1 MYVLLA
7 DYESIKLDCVIHVL
21 IMDLMVII
29 DDYGMIM
36 GSCYVSVFP
45 FFFSWL
51 RILLITLCMNYVQ
64 VMKISELDYV
74 LHGNC
79 EILWSNYGHDR
90 PLLMNYKVFS
100 KKNIIQ
106 T

>member
-1 MYVLLA
+1 MYVLCP
-7 DYESIKLDCVIHVL
+7 DYESNKLDYVIHIL
-21 IMDLMVII
+21 IMDIMVII

-45 FFFSWL
+45 YFFSWL
-51 RILLITLCMNYVQ
+51 RILLIILCMNYVQ
-64 VMKISELDYV
+64 FMKISKLDYV
-74 LHGNC
+74 LHGNY
-79 EILWSNYGHDR
+79 ELLWSNYGNYR

-100 KKNIIQ
+100 KKHIIQ